1 MQDKIIKGKWK
12 PLCRAHNCDQEARTA
27 GHCPRHYQQI
37 RRHGRLTPEREYG
50 HRQGKCKAEGCDQ
63 AEIARG
69 HCFRHYQQVRRYG
82 RLTPERERIYG
93 RTKCQVATCQERHA
107 ARGYCK
113 KHYMQKF
120 YLPRRSEL
128 LEDAAVVA

>member
-12 PLCRAHNCDQEARTA
+12 PLCQAHNCDQEARTA

-37 RRHGRLTPEREYG
+37 RRHGCLTPEREYG
-50 HRQGKCKAEGCDQ
+50 HRQGKCKTEGCDQ
-63 AEIARG
+63 AEVARG
-69 HCFRHYQQVRRYG
+69 YCFRHYQQIRRYG

-113 KHYMQKF
+113 KHYMQEF
-120 YLPRRSEL
+120 YLPRRSKL